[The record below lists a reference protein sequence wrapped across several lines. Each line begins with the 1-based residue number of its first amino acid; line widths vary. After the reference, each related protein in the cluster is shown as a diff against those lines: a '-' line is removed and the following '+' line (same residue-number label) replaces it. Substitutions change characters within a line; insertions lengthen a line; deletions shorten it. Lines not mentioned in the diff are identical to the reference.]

1 MNYKNFDDT
10 LCSERQC
17 KMNEMLFSRN
27 VPDAPLQPYLSS
39 RPVLTKYSI
48 MPVVDPRKEIKT
60 PLSQRPI
67 FDISSTFNPGSDMGP
82 WSGYASNVNSESELR
97 NQFNALQRCD
107 QSVYVPSS
115 NSSLYQSSFQP
126 KYSSSSQPFPHLFQ
140 QEEFSAFNPNP
151 NPDKIGSGLFYNATR
166 QQLKDLTQETK
177 CK

>member
-126 KYSSSSQPFPHLFQ
+126 KYSSQPFPHLFQ